1 LDCVV
6 EYVRGRELGGAH
18 VYCVLARYCSIADRS
33 ILELSVL
40 YSGAK
45 SALRMGRP
53 CVEEASKT
61 RLTDSL

>member
-1 LDCVV
+1 MLEGGSWVV
-6 EYVRGRELGGAH
+6 RMCTVCL
-18 VYCVLARYCSIADRS
+18 LSIAQLQ
-33 ILELSVL
+33 IEVFLELSVL